1 MPVLPSWRLVAGIAF
16 LVPLSLFGAFS
27 RPVGYLALGLAVVL
41 LLVFAV
47 DVVLLLVEPIAQLRV
62 LRLASPVLEV
72 GVPTTVSMELTNR
85 GPRRLRVALS
95 DGCPESLQPSLLPL
109 RTSLA
114 PGERREL
121 SYRVVPRVRG
131 PICFEPTELR
141 VEGRLRMA
149 ERRVRSSIPGEVR
162 VHPDLRHLGGG
173 ALRARRSLLQ
183 PGGSRRTRS
192 PGRDGDFE
200 RLRDFVAGD
209 DLRHVDWKATA
220 RLQRPITRLYRA
232 EKAQTLM
239 ILVDASRLMA
249 SATAGRTKMDLA
261 VEAAL
266 HLAWTGLSRGD
277 RVGVTVFD
285 DGIRSRVTARAGTAQ
300 FGRILSSLYAQQ
312 PKLRVPRY
320 RKAARDLLLHQ
331 RRRSLVV
338 WITDLLDVEQGE
350 ELLAALKA
358 LRGRHLSLVVAQDD
372 PGAHRLA
379 TADPSRPSGFFG
391 RAVAAEALSER
402 EALVSGLCRSGA
414 RVVTSGAERLSA
426 AAVDEYL
433 EVKQSG
439 HL

>member
-1 MPVLPSWRLVAGIAF
+1 MSVLPTWRLVACVAF
-16 LVPLSLFGAFS
+16 LVPLSLLGAFS
-27 RPVGYLALGLAVVL
+27 RPLGYLSLGFAALFLLVLAVDAAFL
-41 LLVFAV
+41 FA
-47 DVVLLLVEPIAQLRV
+47 EPIAQLRV
-62 LRLASPVLEV
+62 VRPSVLALEV
-72 GVPTTVSMELTNR
+72 GVPTTVCLELTNR
-85 GPRRLRVALS
+85 GQRRLRVALS
-95 DGCPESLQPSLLPL
+95 DGCPEALQPSSLSL
-109 RTSLA
+109 RASLA
-114 PGERREL
+114 PGETREL
-121 SYRVVPRVRG
+121 AYDVLPRVRG
-131 PICFEPTELR
+131 PVRFGPTEVR
-141 VEGRLRMA
+141 VEGRMGMA
-149 ERRVRSSIPGEVR
+149 LRRVRIPVPGEFR
-162 VHPDLRHLGGG
+162 VHPDLRALRGGS
-173 ALRARRSLLQ
+173 LRARRSLLQ
-183 PGGSRRTRS
+183 SGSSRRTRS

-249 SATAGRTKMDLA
+249 SPTEGRTKMDLA

-266 HLAWTGLSRGD
+266 HLAWAGLSRGD

-285 DGIRSRVTARAGTAQ
+285 DGIRSRVTARAGLAQ
-300 FGRILSSLYAQQ
+300 FGRILGSLYDQQ

-320 RKAARDLLLHQ
+320 RRAARDLLLHQ

-379 TADPSRPSGFFG
+379 NADPSRPSGFFG
-391 RAVAAEALSER
+391 RVVAAEALSER
-402 EALVSGLCRSGA
+402 EALVGGLCRGGA
-414 RVVTSGAERLSA
+414 RVVTSGAARLSA

-433 EVKQSG
+433 AVKQSG
-439 HL
+439 RL